1 MKKRPGRRR
10 TFKKRDQQLEDIH
23 VLSCRGF
30 SQSQIARQVGL
41 SQPQISRDLEEIDKI
56 ICPHDATERARRRAR
71 LLSKMRHAEKELWD
85 AWERSKQ
92 DKETSTKEK
101 VLLAG
106 NASGHAGKGGKTA
119 KNANERNK
127 ASIKS
132 EGRLPNSNYMGQ
144 LNKLWDRE
152 AKLLGMNEPET
163 HDILVKQVQFIEIV
177 RPAPKQPT
185 PPTLTTLTTS
195 HSLSPYSPYSPG
207 SGDGR
212 RRPLEDIRSWT
223 EYAVGGRRGVSS
235 ELPGGSVDRAESGN
249 G

>member
-1 MKKRPGRRR
+1 
-10 TFKKRDQQLEDIH
+10 
-23 VLSCRGF
+23 
-30 SQSQIARQVGL
+30 
-41 SQPQISRDLEEIDKI
+41 
-56 ICPHDATERARRRAR
+56 
-71 LLSKMRHAEKELWD
+71 MRHAEKELWD

-185 PPTLTTLTTS
+185 PPTLATLTTLTPSPPIHPIPPVPVTDAAPAPTS
-195 HSLSPYSPYSPG
+195 NDAPPS
-207 SGDGR
+207 
-212 RRPLEDIRSWT
+212 
-223 EYAVGGRRGVSS
+223 AVGCPAPATTDVAPEVSKPHDDIGKLRI
-235 ELPGGSVDRAESGN
+235 EVNRPKEVK
-249 G
+249 

>member
-106 NASGHAGKGGKTA
+106 N
-119 KNANERNK
+119 
-127 ASIKS
+127 
-132 EGRLPNSNYMGQ
+132 
-144 LNKLWDRE
+144 
-152 AKLLGMNEPET
+152 
-163 HDILVKQVQFIEIV
+163 VQAMQE
-177 RPAPKQPT
+177 
-185 PPTLTTLTTS
+185 
-195 HSLSPYSPYSPG
+195 
-207 SGDGR
+207 
-212 RRPLEDIRSWT
+212 
-223 EYAVGGRRGVSS
+223 RGVKRQKTLMSATKRQLRARAVS
-235 ELPGGSVDRAESGN
+235 LTPITWGS
-249 G
+249 

>member
-1 MKKRPGRRR
+1 MKKRSVRKR
-10 TFKKRDQQLEDIH
+10 TFKQRDNQLDEIH
-23 VLSCRGF
+23 ELSCRGYTQAQIGARLGL
-30 SQSQIARQVGL
+30 SQSQIC
-41 SQPQISRDLEEIDKI
+41 RDLEKI
-56 ICPHDATERARRRAR
+56 AVMLSPKDATERAQRRAR

-101 VLLAG
+101 VLLPG
-106 NASGHAGKGGKTA
+106 CASGHAGKGGKTA
-119 KNANERNK
+119 KTANERNK

-132 EGRLPNSNYMGQ
+132 EGRLPNSTYMGQ

-195 HSLSPYSPYSPG
+195 HSLSPYSPG
-207 SGDGR
+207 SGD
-212 RRPLEDIRSWT
+212 
-223 EYAVGGRRGVSS
+223 
-235 ELPGGSVDRAESGN
+235 
-249 G
+249 